1 MTLKRV
7 TLTYLAAYL
16 VFGGVGLAFAP
27 DLALDLLLAT
37 EEYDDTMPR
46 LVGMF
51 MIALGGF
58 IGMMVYRRDYTY
70 YRYSIV
76 ARTGIV
82 AFLLGLFADTEDRLF
97 IVFTV
102 IVLIG
107 LAPSYVVILRERRS

>member
-58 IGMMVYRRDYTY
+58 IGMMVYAATTPT
-70 YRYSIV
+70 
-76 ARTGIV
+76 TGIRSSP
-82 AFLLGLFADTEDRLF
+82 ARGSWRSCSGCSPT
-97 IVFTV
+97 
-102 IVLIG
+102 
-107 LAPSYVVILRERRS
+107 RRTASSSCSR